1 MKAFAALC
9 RTLELSK
16 SPAKKA
22 ESIAQY
28 LSFANEQD
36 KIWMMAIFS
45 GKKPVTVFSPASLKE
60 YSIEMAGLSSWLFD
74 ECFKSIGDV
83 SETIALILP
92 APTNMKSISLSEF
105 LKVWQAMKAGDA
117 ATRKEYLFSL
127 WNSMETYERYVL
139 NKLLTGAF
147 RSTISEGILSTALFH
162 LTGIDEWKLRLRLQR
177 TWSPDQIT
185 FQELVFK
192 EQEKELLAKPF
203 PWRSLIKYQAPLAEL
218 GDENLYRVDLQPEG
232 VRVQLLNR
240 DGEVFI
246 WSATGDLITPLFP
259 EIKQLF
265 SECKNSFVMTGL
277 LIAFNDNKYLPLQFL
292 EKRLKA
298 KKASKILMNEVPV
311 VFVADDLPEWEGQ
324 DISLQ
329 FLYQRL
335 EKLSV
340 LADTINHSLFHLSNP
355 VILNFREENVQSTSS
370 VFSGSS
376 SSFMIRKLTARYN
389 QEGEPT
395 YLWSPKSDPVSIIGV
410 LIYVQSGN
418 PGSGGLALEFTFA
431 VWKQEL
437 LIPVA
442 KVRPEN
448 LSPGEMQK
456 INAYV
461 KGNVVEKFGPVRSI
475 VPDLVFEIG
484 FEKVQQSKRHKS
496 GLILQSPRIIKWLP
510 DEPAQRAHTLDDL
523 LAMISG

>member
-1 MKAFAALC
+1 MKTFAAVC
-9 RTLELSK
+9 RALELSK
-16 SPAKKA
+16 SSAQKA
-22 ESIAQY
+22 DGIAQY
-28 LSFANEQD
+28 LSSASD
-36 KIWMMAIFS
+36 ADIIWMLAIFS
-45 GKKPVTVFSPASLKE
+45 GKRPASVFSPASLKE
-60 YSIEMAGLSSWLFD
+60 YAMEMAGLPSWLFD
-74 ECFKSIGDV
+74 ECLGFTGDV

-92 APTNMKSISLSEF
+92 APSSLKSISLSEVME
-105 LKVWQAMKAGDA
+105 VWRSMKAGDA
-117 ATRKEYLFSL
+117 ATRKELLFSL

-147 RSTISEGILSTALFH
+147 RSTIPEGILCSALFH

-177 TWSPDQIT
+177 NWSPDQIT

-192 EQEKELLAKPF
+192 AVEKELLAKPF
-203 PWRSLIKYQAPLAEL
+203 PWTTLTIYQAPLVEL
-218 GDENLYRVDLQPEG
+218 GNEDLWRVDIQPEG
-232 VRVQLLNR
+232 VRVQLIKR

-246 WSATGDLITPLFP
+246 WSSTGDLITPLFP
-259 EIKQLF
+259 EIKQVF
-265 SECKNSFVMTGL
+265 SESKNSFVMTGL
-277 LIAFNDNKYLPLQFL
+277 LIAFKADKFLPIQFL

-298 KKASKILMNEVPV
+298 RKASKILMTEVPV
-311 VFVADDLPEWEGQ
+311 VFYADDLLEWEGQ
-324 DISLQ
+324 DISPQPLC
-329 FLYQRL
+329 QRL
-335 EKLSV
+335 EKLTWFVQTLNHV
-340 LADTINHSLFHLSNP
+340 LLHLSHP
-355 VILNFREENVQSTSS
+355 VILNFQEENVQSTGS
-370 VFSGSS
+370 VFSTSC
-376 SSFMIRKLTARYN
+376 SSFLIRKLTGRYH

-395 YLWSPKSDPVSIIGV
+395 YLWSPKSDPLSIIGV

-418 PGSGGLALEFTFA
+418 PGTGGFAVEFTFA

-442 KVRPEN
+442 KVRPET

-456 INAYV
+456 INDYV

-510 DEPAQRAHTLDDL
+510 YEPIHRAHTLNDL